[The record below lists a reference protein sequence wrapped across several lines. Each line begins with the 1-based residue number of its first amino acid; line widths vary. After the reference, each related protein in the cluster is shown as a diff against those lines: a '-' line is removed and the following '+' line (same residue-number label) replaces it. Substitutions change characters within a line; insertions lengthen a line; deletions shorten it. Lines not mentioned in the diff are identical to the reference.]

1 MGLPRWRCCV
11 QLLSRVRLFMTPW
24 TAACQ
29 ASLSIANSWNLLR
42 LMSIELVMPSNPLIL
57 CHPLLLLPSI
67 FPSIMIVSN
76 ESALC
81 IRWPKYWSFSFSI
94 SPEGGSVVKNPPAN
108 AGDTGD
114 VGSIAGLGRPPEGG
128 NPLQYSCLE
137 NPMDRG
143 AWWLWLEQLCLH
155 RNYFIVFGKRAG
167 WLAQVTQSRGG
178 GILLLSDRAG
188 RVGIDGCPQLWACIP
203 VRTMPPVEG
212 DPPYP
217 HGPGKASGTQACCLT
232 AQAWAPH
239 RGKWSAPVDGGW
251 AGLVSPQGWLGCAC
265 WR

>member
-1 MGLPRWRCCV
+1 MGTSGD
-11 QLLSRVRLFMTPW
+11 QAGLSPWLSGQRNHLQCRRHMSFEFDPWVEKTPW
-24 TAACQ
+24 RRKWQPTP
-29 ASLSIANSWNLLR
+29 
-42 LMSIELVMPSNPLIL
+42 VF
-57 CHPLLLLPSI
+57 LPG
-67 FPSIMIVSN
+67 
-76 ESALC
+76 ES
-81 IRWPKYWSFSFSI
+81 
-94 SPEGGSVVKNPPAN
+94 
-108 AGDTGD
+108 
-114 VGSIAGLGRPPEGG
+114 
-128 NPLQYSCLE
+128 
-137 NPMDRG
+137 MDRG